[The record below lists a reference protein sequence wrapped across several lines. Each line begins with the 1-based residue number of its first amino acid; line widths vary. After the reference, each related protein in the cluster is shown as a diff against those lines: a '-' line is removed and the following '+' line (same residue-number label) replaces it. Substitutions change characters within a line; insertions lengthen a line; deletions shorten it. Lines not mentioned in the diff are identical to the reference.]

1 MSLPTPEMYRELRMM
16 AKRIMQGERKGH
28 TLSATDLFHE
38 AYSRLRPF
46 FDGSTKEVVE
56 CRSLFAMTMRRVL
69 VDHARKRMRRSRCLS
84 RTRITDTQLEK
95 MIADSS
101 ENDYADR
108 LVELDLALHQFAKQ
122 YPVHS
127 KVVELKYFG
136 GLTVLQCA
144 EQLDIGAATV
154 QRYWNFAR
162 AWIGREME
170 KNELSC

>member
-1 MSLPTPEMYRELRMM
+1 
-16 AKRIMQGERKGH
+16 
-28 TLSATDLFHE
+28 
-38 AYSRLRPF
+38 
-46 FDGSTKEVVE
+46 
-56 CRSLFAMTMRRVL
+56 
-69 VDHARKRMRRSRCLS
+69 
-84 RTRITDTQLEK
+84 